1 MRTEAL
7 LENNNQ
13 SFKELISLNFR
24 ESPSKSVVTRTVSTK
39 TLSPKKTTITKT
51 VVTEK
56 EEKYEKKEI
65 ITYSGNKEFLNSLD
79 NGSDIREK
87 LRKLDALSTG
97 TTNVS
102 PTKKTT
108 NSENVRNVHFNSTR
122 TETSRDSSAATS
134 SEPRDVDRE
143 EEKDEPAAKS
153 SSRYRTATTPA
164 RDLWAGRTTPTA
176 AAAPLPAEVDED
188 RFAGRKARLA
198 SLADKFR
205 NMDDDLRHFKPGSGV
220 KDTPPASP
228 GRARAHS
235 PVKTDHL
242 VRSRSPVKEPAVRS
256 NAMQFISPAPAT
268 TNSGANREAE
278 EIVRPRPAAS
288 PVRSF
293 RSVSPTKAAGPVG
306 VLGSRGKPDES
317 LYTSLKAQGFTES
330 ESASKLVYKFSE
342 PEENTRGGTTGVGGV
357 QGSRAFNRS
366 PSPYRSPSK
375 GLRQTPV
382 EEDKEEVQQQERGRA
397 ASRSGAILS
406 SPTRSAVEPRSVSPS
421 KPHPLQFVSPQV
433 AAAAA
438 PPPPPPKPS
447 RTYET
452 PKAAPVPAAKSWKM
466 QVETPVASVISSH
479 HQQLE
484 DDRCDTP
491 VLKTVSQKR
500 SMFESRRA
508 PSPPAVDPALLSLTD
523 RKALFEKNQTVPT
536 PVARFGESVTPA
548 MLASRAGT
556 TTAAENGGG
565 RNPPAGEAWRR
576 KRELSPSKQM
586 PSAKRPSPESYVVSA
601 TKVRR
606 GAGAGASP
614 EKAAEERGV
623 LPSSSKK
630 VPPAV
635 LPKTQAAAM
644 RKPAEMVDPSPS
656 TPQLGRKVR
665 RNLTF

>member
-7 LENNNQ
+7 LGKCQ
-13 SFKELISLNFR
+13 ADFFTELLSLNFR

-39 TLSPKKTTITKT
+39 TVSPKKTTITKT

-87 LRKLDALSTG
+87 LRKLDALST
-97 TTNVS
+97 TNVS

-122 TETSRDSSAATS
+122 TETSRASSAATS

-143 EEKDEPAAKS
+143 EEQDEPAAKS

-176 AAAPLPAEVDED
+176 AAAPPAEAGEED

-205 NMDDDLRHFKPGSGV
+205 NMDDDLRHFTPGSGV
-220 KDTPPASP
+220 KDTPPPASP

-268 TNSGANREAE
+268 TNSGVNREAE

-306 VLGSRGKPDES
+306 VGGSRGKPDES

-342 PEENTRGGTTGVGGV
+342 TEEYTRGVGGV
-357 QGSRAFNRS
+357 QGVRAFNRS

-375 GLRQTPV
+375 GLRQTPA
-382 EEDKEEVQQQERGRA
+382 EEDKEEGVQQERGRA
-397 ASRSGAILS
+397 ASRNGAILS

-438 PPPPPPKPS
+438 AAPPPPPPKPS

-452 PKAAPVPAAKSWKM
+452 PKAPPVPAAKSWKM
-466 QVETPVASVISSH
+466 QVETPVASVVSSN
-479 HQQLE
+479 HQQLD

-556 TTAAENGGG
+556 TENGGG

-601 TKVRR
+601 SKVRR
-606 GAGAGASP
+606 GGGAGASP
-614 EKAAEERGV
+614 EKTAEERV
-623 LPSSSKK
+623 LPPSSSKK

-635 LPKTQAAAM
+635 LPKTQAAAAM
-644 RKPAEMVDPSPS
+644 RRPAEMVDPSPS

-665 RNLTF
+665 RYLNNLVF

>member
-1 MRTEAL
+1 M
-7 LENNNQ
+7 
-13 SFKELISLNFR
+13 
-24 ESPSKSVVTRTVSTK
+24 TRTVSTK
-39 TLSPKKTTITKT
+39 TVSPKKTTITKT

-87 LRKLDALSTG
+87 LRKLDSLST
-97 TTNVS
+97 TNAS

-108 NSENVRNVHFNSTR
+108 NSENVRNVHFNSTK
-122 TETSRDSSAATS
+122 TETSRASTAATS

-143 EEKDEPAAKS
+143 EEKDEPAKS

-176 AAAPLPAEVDED
+176 AAAPLPAEAGEED

-205 NMDDDLRHFKPGSGV
+205 NMDDDLRHFTPGSGV

-242 VRSRSPVKEPAVRS
+242 RARSPVKEPAVRS

-268 TNSGANREAE
+268 TTTTNSGVNREGE

-306 VLGSRGKPDES
+306 VGSRGKPDES

-330 ESASKLVYKFSE
+330 ESSSKLVYKFSE
-342 PEENTRGGTTGVGGV
+342 TEENARGGGGV
-357 QGSRAFNRS
+357 QNSRAFNRS

-375 GLRQTPV
+375 GLRQTPA
-382 EEDKEEVQQQERGRA
+382 EEDKEEGVQQERGRA
-397 ASRSGAILS
+397 ASRNGGAILS

-438 PPPPPPKPS
+438 APPPPPPKPS

-452 PKAAPVPAAKSWKM
+452 PKAAPAPAAKSWKM
-466 QVETPVASVISSH
+466 QVETPVASVISS

-523 RKALFEKNQTVPT
+523 RKALFEKNRTVPT

-565 RNPPAGEAWRR
+565 RNPAEAWRR

-606 GAGAGASP
+606 GAGASP
-614 EKAAEERGV
+614 EKTAEEMML

-635 LPKTQAAAM
+635 LPKTQAAAAAM
-644 RKPAEMVDPSPS
+644 RKPAEIVDPSPS

-665 RNLTF
+665 SSHTSFIHVQYSTLTILRQRKRSVDKQNQVFYNLF

>member
-1 MRTEAL
+1 M
-7 LENNNQ
+7 
-13 SFKELISLNFR
+13 
-24 ESPSKSVVTRTVSTK
+24 VTRTVSTK
-39 TLSPKKTTITKT
+39 TVSPKKTTITKT

-87 LRKLDALSTG
+87 LRKLDALST
-97 TTNVS
+97 TNVS
-102 PTKKTT
+102 PTKTTT
-108 NSENVRNVHFNSTR
+108 NNENVRNVHFNSTR
-122 TETSRDSSAATS
+122 TETSRASSAATS

-143 EEKDEPAAKS
+143 EEKDEPVKS

-176 AAAPLPAEVDED
+176 AAAPLTAEAEED

-205 NMDDDLRHFKPGSGV
+205 NMDDDLRHFTPGSGV

-268 TNSGANREAE
+268 TNSGVNREGE

-306 VLGSRGKPDES
+306 VGGSRGKPDES

-342 PEENTRGGTTGVGGV
+342 TEENMRGGGGV

-382 EEDKEEVQQQERGRA
+382 EEDKEEVVQHERGRA
-397 ASRSGAILS
+397 ASRNGGAILS

-438 PPPPPPKPS
+438 AAPPPPPPKPS

-452 PKAAPVPAAKSWKM
+452 PKAAPAPAAKSWKM
-466 QVETPVASVISSH
+466 QVETPVASVISS
-479 HQQLE
+479 QQLE

-556 TTAAENGGG
+556 TTAGENGGG
-565 RNPPAGEAWRR
+565 RNPAEAWRR

-606 GAGAGASP
+606 GGGAGASP
-614 EKAAEERGV
+614 EKAAEERV

-635 LPKTQAAAM
+635 LPKTQAAAAAM
-644 RKPAEMVDPSPS
+644 RRPAEIVDPSPS

-665 RNLTF
+665 RNLNSLVF

>member
-1 MRTEAL
+1 M
-7 LENNNQ
+7 
-13 SFKELISLNFR
+13 
-24 ESPSKSVVTRTVSTK
+24 TRTVSTK
-39 TLSPKKTTITKT
+39 TVSPKKTTITKT

-56 EEKYEKKEI
+56 EEKYKKKEI

-108 NSENVRNVHFNSTR
+108 NNENVRNVHFNSTR
-122 TETSRDSSAATS
+122 TETSRANSAATS

-176 AAAPLPAEVDED
+176 AAAPLPAEADED

-205 NMDDDLRHFKPGSGV
+205 NMDDDLRHFTPGSGV

-268 TNSGANREAE
+268 TTTTNVNREGE

-293 RSVSPTKAAGPVG
+293 RSVSPTKAAGPGVG
-306 VLGSRGKPDES
+306 AGSRGKPDES

-342 PEENTRGGTTGVGGV
+342 TEENTRGGV

-382 EEDKEEVQQQERGRA
+382 EEDKEEVQQEERGRT

-438 PPPPPPKPS
+438 AAPPPPPPKPS

-452 PKAAPVPAAKSWKM
+452 PKAAPQPPPVPAAKSWKM
-466 QVETPVASVISSH
+466 QVETPVASVISSN
-479 HQQLE
+479 HQQLD

-523 RKALFEKNQTVPT
+523 RKALFEKNRTVPT

-556 TTAAENGGG
+556 TTGENGGG

-606 GAGAGASP
+606 GAGASP
-614 EKAAEERGV
+614 EKTAEERV
-623 LPSSSKK
+623 LPPSSSKK

-635 LPKTQAAAM
+635 LPKTQAAGAAM
-644 RKPAEMVDPSPS
+644 RRPAEIVDPSPS

-665 RNLTF
+665 RYLSNLVF

>member
-1 MRTEAL
+1 
-7 LENNNQ
+7 
-13 SFKELISLNFR
+13 
-24 ESPSKSVVTRTVSTK
+24 VTRTVSTK
-39 TLSPKKTTITKT
+39 TVSPKKTTITKT

-65 ITYSGNKEFLNSLD
+65 ITYSGNKDFLNSLD

-108 NSENVRNVHFNSTR
+108 NNENVRNVHFNSTR
-122 TETSRDSSAATS
+122 TETSRASSAATS
-134 SEPRDVDRE
+134 SEPRDVDQE
-143 EEKDEPAAKS
+143 EEKDEPVKS

-176 AAAPLPAEVDED
+176 AAAPLPAEADED

-205 NMDDDLRHFKPGSGV
+205 NMDDDLRHFTPGSGV
-220 KDTPPASP
+220 KDTPPGSP

-268 TNSGANREAE
+268 ATTTTNGGVNREGE

-306 VLGSRGKPDES
+306 VGSRGKPDES

-342 PEENTRGGTTGVGGV
+342 TEENTRGGVGV

-375 GLRQTPV
+375 GLRQTPA
-382 EEDKEEVQQQERGRA
+382 EEDKEEVVQQERVGRA
-397 ASRSGAILS
+397 ASRNGGAILS

-438 PPPPPPKPS
+438 AAQPPPPPKPT

-452 PKAAPVPAAKSWKM
+452 PKAAPAPAAKSWKM
-466 QVETPVASVISSH
+466 QVETPVASVVSS

-556 TTAAENGGG
+556 TENGGG

-606 GAGAGASP
+606 GAGASP
-614 EKAAEERGV
+614 EKTAEERGV
-623 LPSSSKK
+623 LPPSSSKK

-635 LPKTQAAAM
+635 LPKTQAAAAAM
-644 RKPAEMVDPSPS
+644 RKPAEIVDPSPS

-665 RNLTF
+665 RNLNNLVFYVVP